1 MKTRLFTLLGTLLLL
16 GSCAHYPVAQQSGK
30 EDMAY
35 LLFTSGKEYVG
46 KTVTVTIDDAT
57 HFDAKV
63 VKTSKSNR
71 KGTQYG
77 VSTGKKAIEVKQ
89 DGKTIYSKQIF
100 LSTQET
106 KIITLP

>member
-1 MKTRLFTLLGTLLLL
+1 MMKTKFFTLLSSLLLL
-16 GSCAHYPVAQQSGK
+16 GSCYAPVAQQSGK

-46 KTVTVTIDDAT
+46 ETVDVTIDDAT

-77 VSTGKKAIEVKQ
+77 VGTGKKTIVVKANGQ
-89 DGKTIYSKQIF
+89 TIYSKQLF